1 MNRSVRPLACLTRII
16 GGLVLLALTG
26 CSALRLGYSSAPTIT
41 YWWLDGYVDI
51 NSEQAPLVREKL
63 AAFYDWHRK
72 TELPAYADTL
82 AKVEPLLSGSV
93 TPDQVCAI
101 WPLVQDHARQ
111 FAQGLAGPV
120 SEISPLLQAK
130 QLRYLVRKYDKN
142 NRKFREEWID
152 VTPQELYKLRFDKGE
167 EWAEMLYGRIE
178 ETQKQIIRQNLD
190 RSSYDPR
197 MVYKEH
203 LRRQSDILQVLREH
217 STEGKARSAHV
228 RAEILA
234 LMERMRVSPD
244 AEYRAYF
251 EKITS
256 EACADIA
263 AVHNSTSKAQRAY
276 AIKTLQEY
284 QALMRSLAKD

>member
-16 GGLVLLALTG
+16 GALVLLALSG
-26 CSALRLGYSSAPTIT
+26 CGALRLGYSSAPTLT

-51 NSEQAPLVREKL
+51 NAEQAPLVREKL
-63 AAFYDWHRK
+63 AALYDWHRK

-82 AKVEPLLSGSV
+82 AKIEPLMAGPV
-93 TPDQVCAI
+93 TADQVCAI
-101 WPLVQDHARQ
+101 WPLVQEHGRQ
-111 FAQGLAGPV
+111 FAVGLAGPL
-120 SEISPLLQAK
+120 SEFTPLLQAK

-152 VTPQELYKLRFDKGE
+152 VSPQELYKVRLEKGV
-167 EWAEMLYGRIE
+167 EWTEMLYGRVD

-197 MVYKEH
+197 VVYKEN

-217 STEGKARSAHV
+217 STEGKARSTHV
-228 RAEILA
+228 RAEVLA
-234 LMERMRVSPD
+234 LMERLRVSPD

-251 EKITS
+251 EKTTA

-263 AVHNSTSKAQRAY
+263 AVHNSTSKAQRAN
-276 AIKTLQEY
+276 AVKTLQEY
-284 QALMRSLAKD
+284 QALMRSMAKD